1 MAGIISEKNNDIIRL
16 RNRGYNIVRS
26 EELYHQQEASQS
38 VQAFIDNI
46 SFPSS
51 LDELRNVIDE
61 RGGFDVEW
69 ILCEEKVCWTAPKWA
84 KAGDV
89 VFFMHGKY
97 ANKKISALRTSLVQS
112 KNQYSP
118 KEYQEMMEWIETGER
133 LHKSYGGKI
142 FAIARITGNPQYYQ
156 AEEVQHWKSNIYADM
171 DSVIVLE
178 NPVDSSKFSEYIRIT
193 RCGAITGVFGSD
205 YEKLVGIIGEKN
217 KLPRYVTESVSIPVP
232 LRKINR
238 DNWIEIAGAY
248 RRSFFLEIQF
258 RSFYVNY
265 LLALLGDTKTI
276 YRECRCCKATNPDSF
291 VDNIIRLKGK
301 YLPIEVKLNIDAEE
315 DIIGQVT
322 KYCKLSKCYLTSR
335 APDYIDSSV
344 MYSNNVVIIDTNKIF
359 IYDEE
364 KKSIEE
370 IYDLDYLKSKDDI
383 IHIKQLLVNHLSR
396 QGLNE

>member
-1 MAGIISEKNNDIIRL
+1 MTDCMNVSEKDCDIIRL
-16 RNRGYNIVRS
+16 RNKGYNIVRS
-26 EELYHQQEASQS
+26 EELYHQQEASRS

-69 ILCEEKVCWTAPKWA
+69 ILCDEEVCWTAPKWA

-97 ANKKISALRTSLVQS
+97 AIQKITALRTSLVKS
-112 KNQYSP
+112 KNQYSEE
-118 KEYQEMMEWIETGER
+118 EYLEMMDWIETGER
-133 LHKSYGGKI
+133 LHKLYGGKI
-142 FAIARITGNPQYYQ
+142 FAIARVTGIPQYFP

-178 NPVDSSKFSEYIRIT
+178 NPIDSSEFNEYIRIT
-193 RCGAITGVFGSD
+193 RCGAITGVFGDD
-205 YEKLVGIIGEKN
+205 YQKLVGTIGEKN

-232 LRKINR
+232 LRKINK

-276 YRECRCCKATNPDSF
+276 YRECRCCKDTNPDSF

-301 YLPIEVKLNIDAEE
+301 YLPIEVKLNIKVEPYLV
-315 DIIGQVT
+315 GQVT
-322 KYCKLSKCYLTSR
+322 KYCELSKCYLTNR
-335 APDYIDSSV
+335 APDYIDSSA

-359 IYDEE
+359 LYDDE

-370 IYDLDYLKSKDDI
+370 IYDLDHLKTREDI
-383 IHIKQLLVNHLSR
+383 IYIRQLLVNSLS
-396 QGLNE
+396 